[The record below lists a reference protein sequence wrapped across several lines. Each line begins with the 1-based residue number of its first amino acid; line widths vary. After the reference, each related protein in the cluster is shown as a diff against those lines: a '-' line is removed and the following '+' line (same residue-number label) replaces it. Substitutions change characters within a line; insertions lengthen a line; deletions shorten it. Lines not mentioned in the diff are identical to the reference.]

1 MKKSLFFI
9 FLIFL
14 SVAIFSQ
21 GITYKGN
28 LKIEPPDVEG
38 EKEAKSPNLTGFE
51 FESFASGGKFKMVYL
66 TDFGFFKNGDYML
79 GDANAKV
86 VYFVFP
92 GTKSYWEMNLDDYA
106 KFGQETQKL
115 VKLTYSN
122 QNVSVS
128 LLPPKVI
135 NGYPCT
141 GKRVKI
147 SYDMESSTLGIKNR
161 THKEETTDYYSTT
174 KYDVLALFG
183 GYNWHSEGVK
193 TGDPI
198 FDKQIS
204 EKIGFLGFP
213 IQIISENY
221 SNGKY
226 EGKTILTTRD
236 VSVSKVSPAVFIL
249 PSGYT
254 KEESGIW
261 STINR
266 ALTSENSSEESTEA
280 SKEENKDGESAE
292 ENKENE
298 NKEDNSIQNKGKKI
312 FKKIIKKVT
321 K

>member
-1 MKKSLFFI
+1 MKKSLIFI

-21 GITYKGN
+21 GITYKGD
-28 LKIEPPDVEG
+28 LKIEPPEG
-38 EKEAKSPNLTGFE
+38 KKEAKSMNLSGFE

-66 TDFGFFKNGDYML
+66 TDFGFFKKGDYML

-86 VYFVFP
+86 VYLVFP
-92 GTKSYWEMNLDDYA
+92 ETKSYWEMNLDDYA
-106 KFGQETQKL
+106 KLGQETQKL

-128 LLPPKVI
+128 ALPPKVI
-135 NGYPCT
+135 GGYPCT

-161 THKEETTDYYSTT
+161 THKEENTDYYSTT

-183 GYNWHSEGVK
+183 GYNWHSQGVK
-193 TGDPI
+193 TGDPL

-204 EKIGFLGFP
+204 EKVGFLGFP

-236 VSVSKVSPAVFIL
+236 VSISPISPSTFIL

-261 STINR
+261 STINK
-266 ALTSENSSEESTEA
+266 ALTSEKSSEESTEA
-280 SKEENKDGESAE
+280 SKEGSKDGESAK
-292 ENKENE
+292 ENKEGE
-298 NKEDNSIQNKGKKI
+298 NTEDNSLQKEGKKI
-312 FKKIIKKVT
+312 FKKVLKKVT